1 MKTAHYITWWNVEN
15 LFDVRNSPKRP
26 AWLERKLNSELKK
39 WTKTI
44 LNTKLKNLAS
54 IMQLINEGKGSD
66 IFGLCEVENQDV
78 LQLLADR
85 LNDALPDRSY
95 EIILHNSDDKRGID
109 IGVIYDTKKYS
120 IKQMNGE
127 NKVFTYRI
135 TKRSPTRDILQIE
148 LLTKG
153 GNNLVLLMNHWYS
166 RLSGKYSSEPY
177 RIISAETLSY
187 WVMRTQEELGAD
199 TPILVM
205 GDFND
210 EPFDRSMT
218 EYAQSS
224 SSKKKVLSGRNPY
237 LYNLMWE
244 LFGKEV
250 GTYVYGSEI
259 LLIDQFL
266 ATKGLIQRDAKLKVK
281 EGSCKI
287 EVFASMVKGKYN
299 TPVKFSSRKNAYN
312 EKGVSDHLPI
322 SVIIEEKSPL
332 E

>member
-1 MKTAHYITWWNVEN
+1 MKVEHYITWWNVEN
-15 LFDVRNSPKRP
+15 LFDVRNSPRRP
-26 AWLERKLNSELKK
+26 EWLEKKLNSELKK
-39 WTKTI
+39 WTRTI
-44 LNTKLKNLAS
+44 LNTKLKNLVS
-54 IMQLINEGKGSD
+54 IMQSLNDGKGSD
-66 IFGLCEVENQDV
+66 IYGLCEVENQYV
-78 LQLLADR
+78 LHLLADR
-85 LNDALPDRSY
+85 LNDALPDRAY

-120 IKQMNGE
+120 IQQLNGE

-148 LLTKG
+148 LVTKR

-166 RLSGKYSSEPY
+166 RLTGKYFSEPY

-187 WVMRTQEELGAD
+187 WVMRTQEELGVD

-218 EYAQSS
+218 EYAQST

-237 LYNLMWE
+237 LSNLMWG

-250 GTYVYGSEI
+250 GTHTYGSEV

-266 ATKGLIQRDAKLKVK
+266 VAKGLIQRDAKLKVK

-287 EVFASMVKGKYN
+287 EVIASMVKGKYN
-299 TPVKFSSRKNAYN
+299 APIRFNSRKNVYN
-312 EKGVSDHLPI
+312 KKGVSDHLPI
-322 SVIIEEKSPL
+322 SLIIEEK
-332 E
+332 